1 MQNLKK
7 IYHQEVTQ
15 KLIARFET
23 DRETNRQT
31 EKQTDRQR
39 NKQRRRVNKSIG
51 KKKSFDTTDSVGY
64 IGATL
69 RAPAIES
76 KVA

>member
-23 DRETNRQT
+23 DRETDRQT
-31 EKQTDRQR
+31 E
-39 NKQRRRVNKSIG
+39 KQRRRVNKSIG
-51 KKKSFDTTDSVGY
+51 NNNKNIIKKHR
-64 IGATL
+64 I
-69 RAPAIES
+69 
-76 KVA
+76 

>member
-23 DRETNRQT
+23 DRET
-31 EKQTDRQR
+31 D
-39 NKQRRRVNKSIG
+39 KQRRRVDKSIG
-51 KKKSFDTTDSVGY
+51 KKDSEDSEKNLEKVGVWLLLLEEALMLL
-64 IGATL
+64 IL
-69 RAPAIES
+69 VVRKER
-76 KVA
+76 

>member
-23 DRETNRQT
+23 DRET
-31 EKQTDRQR
+31 DRQR
-39 NKQRRRVNKSIG
+39 NRDDELIKALVKRWHCNRKIIYNEILKN
-51 KKKSFDTTDSVGY
+51 T
-64 IGATL
+64 
-69 RAPAIES
+69 
-76 KVA
+76 